1 MTLVPFWFIV
11 ITVLWTGFF
20 ILEGFDFGVGI
31 LHTVVGKDEAGR
43 RAAIN
48 TIGPLWDGNEV
59 RLIVAAAAMF
69 AAFPGWYATMF
80 SGFYLALVLVLVAL
94 IIRGVSFEY
103 RGKRDAARWRRT
115 WDGLM
120 VAGSVAAPLL
130 IGVALGDLL
139 AGVPINAHQEFT
151 GSIADLLQPYA
162 LLTGITLVLIC
173 VLHGATF
180 LALRTTGDMRELA
193 GRLARRVAPATGAA
207 VVAFA
212 IWTHLEASDTFFLN
226 PVELL
231 TILSVIAAVWLVYE
245 HREGFAFAATTI
257 TMASSI
263 VSIFVGLYPNVM
275 VSSTS
280 AAYNLTVHNTA
291 SGGYSLKAM
300 TVVVIIFMPLV
311 LAYQTWSY
319 YVFRRRISTREF
331 QPPAQRSTPVS
342 THRPPTAAPDAAAPP
357 ASQGT

>member
-1 MTLVPFWFIV
+1 M
-11 ITVLWTGFF
+11 
-20 ILEGFDFGVGI
+20 
-31 LHTVVGKDEAGR
+31 
-43 RAAIN
+43 
-48 TIGPLWDGNEV
+48 
-59 RLIVAAAAMF
+59 
-69 AAFPGWYATMF
+69 
-80 SGFYLALVLVLVAL
+80 S
-94 IIRGVSFEY
+94 
-103 RGKRDAARWRRT
+103 
-115 WDGLM
+115 
-120 VAGSVAAPLL
+120 
-130 IGVALGDLL
+130 
-139 AGVPINAHQEFT
+139 
-151 GSIADLLQPYA
+151 
-162 LLTGITLVLIC
+162 
-173 VLHGATF
+173 
-180 LALRTTGDMRELA
+180 
-193 GRLARRVAPATGAA
+193 RVAPAVALAVLAVGGCSKVTNSVREVAGVGPSSDPSVNLKSAETRWLLIKNPRFGDVPSEPEYVWVEEDKVPLTMKTFVLGKGSIIAPPEIVAKYGSPPGGGRISPRQGGPSPVTDTQTRQPAGATGAA

-212 IWTHLEASDTFFLN
+212 IWTHVEASDTFFLN

-342 THRPPTAAPDAAAPP
+342 THRPSTAAPDAAAPP